1 MAKVWTVLDVL
12 RWTTGYFERCGIDS
26 PRLDTELLMGA
37 VLHLDRVGLYLNYD
51 RPLVEEELGRIRAL
65 VARRATREPLQ
76 YILGETEFWS
86 LPFAV
91 TPEVLIPRPDT
102 EVLVEEALKRGEGAC
117 HILDLGT
124 GSGIVAIALAHE
136 LPKARVSACDISSQA
151 LELARANARSNGVEE
166 RITFALQ
173 DFAQALAQGHDF
185 DLVVSNP
192 PYVADGDMD
201 QLMPE
206 VRDHEP
212 HLALAGGPDGLDAL
226 RVIIRNAPCVLKSGG
241 WLLVEVGQGQADAV
255 ERLFRES
262 GFLQT
267 FQRRDYAG
275 IPRVVG
281 GRKP

>member
-37 VLHLDRVGLYLNYD
+37 VLRLDRVGLYLNYD

-91 TPEVLIPRPDT
+91 APEVLIPRPDT
-102 EVLVEEALKRGEGAC
+102 EVLVEEALKRGEDAC

-136 LPKARVSACDISSQA
+136 LPRAQVSACDLSSQA

-173 DFAQALAQGHDF
+173 DFAQALAQGNDF

-192 PYVADGDMD
+192 PYVADGDME

-226 RVIIRNAPCVLKSGG
+226 RVIIRNAPCALKSGG

-255 ERLFRES
+255 EQLFREA
-262 GFLQT
+262 GFHQT

-281 GRKP
+281 GCKP